1 MQTLHNTHVTYKT
14 PLNVNFRLSPLLH
27 DSAPVR
33 DEGKGDESKMSFGF
47 LKTWQNLENL
57 EYELK
62 N

>member
-1 MQTLHNTHVTYKT
+1 MQTLHNTHVINKT
-14 PLNVNFRLSPLLH
+14 PLNVNFRRSTVLH

-33 DEGKGDESKMSFGF
+33 AGRKGDESKMSFGF